1 MSALLEETAWTELTS
16 SRPPVGHPGGFD
28 HAWPAVATELN
39 EAMVSPNAIHLATSG
54 HGSVGNVHGEGFCYS
69 PTQLP
74 VLHFIG
80 ELEEDGD
87 DGGEFAFAGIGTVR
101 AYDAYRNVYLK
112 GTATRTFSIEQT
124 PFIEGFHGHAVVSD
138 DAYTWS
144 VNTTSL
150 YRVTGVVPVRPPT
163 RRARHQKPSRAYD
176 AFRELGAWLEMSDE
190 ELSPIVQVARGTV
203 SRSWKNGTEP
213 RKRAQ
218 ARRLFQLHGVVS
230 ALHSALGDGLTLWLK
245 HGSPCPLKL
254 LEMGNIDEF
263 ERAAD
268 AVIFP
273 PSATPKPR
281 LDAAWPPSAPA
292 TARGETTAARMK
304 RSTRVR
310 SRRLER

>member
-1 MSALLEETAWTELTS
+1 MSALLEKATWAELAS
-16 SRPPVGHPGGFD
+16 SRPTVGHPSVYD
-28 HAWPAVATELN
+28 DAWPAVATEPN
-39 EAMVSPNAIHLATSG
+39 EAMMSPDAIRLSTL
-54 HGSVGNVHGEGFCYS
+54 GSRSIVNVYGEGFCYS

-87 DGGEFAFAGIGTVR
+87 DGGEFAFAGIGAIS

-112 GTATRTFSIEQT
+112 GTATRTFRVEQT

-150 YRVTGVVPVRPPT
+150 YRVTGVVPVRPPA
-163 RRARHQKPSRAYD
+163 RRARHQEPSRAYD

-190 ELSPIVQVARGTV
+190 ELAPIVQVARGTV

-218 ARRLFQLHGVVS
+218 ARRLFQLHGLVS
-230 ALHSALGDGLTLWLK
+230 ALHSALGDGLASWLT

-254 LEMGNIDEF
+254 LEMGDIDGF
-263 ERAAD
+263 ERTAD

-273 PSATPKPR
+273 PSATTKPR
-281 LDAAWPPSAPA
+281 LDAAWPASVP
-292 TARGETTAARMK
+292 TAASGETKARMK
-304 RSTRVR
+304 RATGVR